1 MYQKFWFASLCL
13 CLSFWICR
21 NLKSC
26 QTKKWGLI
34 GNTASHNQYEQKE
47 SNSLSNYDDY
57 KCCKLYFREFILHHI
72 IILIQLMHLCCR
84 VMYLTPAFEIRLY
97 CTQEKPEMCRDK
109 LVLSETIDLASHF
122 SFCSSAS
129 SILSL
134 YAQRVLTVTDSS
146 KHFHLSTSIISL
158 SQCQMTAHCITVLW
172 LLAWQMRLK
181 YNLQYFLC
189 LINADRVYELQ
200 LARDNRITCE
210 HVLIWVC
217 TK

>member
-1 MYQKFWFASLCL
+1 MCQKFWFASLCF
-13 CLSFWICR
+13 CLSFWIRR

-34 GNTASHNQYEQKE
+34 GNTASHNQYEQKK
-47 SNSLSNYDDY
+47 SNSLSNYNDY
-57 KCCKLYFREFILHHI
+57 KRCKLYVCEFILHHI
-72 IILIQLMHLCCR
+72 IILIQLMQLCCR
-84 VMYLTPAFEIRLY
+84 VMYLTLAFEIRLY
-97 CTQEKPEMCRDK
+97 CTHEKPEMCRDK
-109 LVLSETIDLASHF
+109 SVLSETIELAQHF
-122 SFCSSAS
+122 FFCSSAS
-129 SILSL
+129 SVLSL

-146 KHFHLSTSIISL
+146 KPFHLSTSIISL
-158 SQCQMTAHCITVLW
+158 SLYQMTAHCITVLW
-172 LLAWQMRLK
+172 LLVWQMRLK

-210 HVLIWVC
+210 RVLLGAC